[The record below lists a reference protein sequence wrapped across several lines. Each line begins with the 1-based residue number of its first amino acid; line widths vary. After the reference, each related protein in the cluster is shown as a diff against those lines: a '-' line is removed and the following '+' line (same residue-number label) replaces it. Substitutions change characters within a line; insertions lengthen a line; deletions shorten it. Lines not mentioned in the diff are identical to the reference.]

1 MRFNNLED
9 QYLKRRVGCI
19 DVEEKSISQLLSEM
33 IGTAFQ
39 SRKLRETVEVWEE
52 MLRACN

>member
-1 MRFNNLED
+1 MED

-52 MLRACN
+52 MLHACN